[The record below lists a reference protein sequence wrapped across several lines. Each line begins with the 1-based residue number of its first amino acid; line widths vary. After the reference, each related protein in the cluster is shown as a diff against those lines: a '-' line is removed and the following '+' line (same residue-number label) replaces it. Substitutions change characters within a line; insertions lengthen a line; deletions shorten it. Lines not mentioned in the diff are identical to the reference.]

1 MATLNLKKLDSN
13 GGTSGAVE
21 VVAAGDLS
29 GQDLCQS
36 CSHTFCLEVDGL
48 PSPDRSR
55 EGAESREY
63 ANFLPL
69 IGGGGLLGRSLMT
82 ELHPTLSG
90 AKLQGLLL
98 AEKQLLYLCILLFP
112 SRSKSSVLQGHPD
125 SDLRAAA
132 AFEPWTRAGLC
143 LQAARGGRVADR
155 RGRPGPLGT
164 WQSDQGVFCLEAG
177 GAARAGA
184 DAGQQRDLCAARSSI
199 AASCRVVV
207 FGTPAQ
213 EALRVP
219 APPLPPQLCLHL
231 RREGGHTYEAPSTAG
246 WAALEL
252 GCSASQLHPLGKSKL
267 RDPDAPL
274 GRAQLWA

>member
-1 MATLNLKKLDSN
+1 
-13 GGTSGAVE
+13 
-21 VVAAGDLS
+21 
-29 GQDLCQS
+29 
-36 CSHTFCLEVDGL
+36 
-48 PSPDRSR
+48 
-55 EGAESREY
+55 
-63 ANFLPL
+63 
-69 IGGGGLLGRSLMT
+69 MT

-98 AEKQLLYLCILLFP
+98 AEKRLLYLCILLFP

-143 LQAARGGRVADR
+143 LQAARGGRVAGR
-155 RGRPGPLGT
+155 WGRPGPLGT

-252 GCSASQLHPLGKSKL
+252 GCWASQLILLESL
-267 RDPDAPL
+267 S
-274 GRAQLWA
+274 